1 MRREVVRQQNWR
13 VLVIVVTIFVLLFA
27 AALIRMLTR

>member
-1 MRREVVRQQNWR
+1 MRREDVRQQNLR

>member
-1 MRREVVRQQNWR
+1 MRREDVRQQNLR
-13 VLVIVVTIFVLLFA
+13 VLVIVVMIFVLLFA

>member
-1 MRREVVRQQNWR
+1 MRREDVRQQNWR

>member
-1 MRREVVRQQNWR
+1 MRREDVRQQNRR
-13 VLVIVVTIFVLLFA
+13 VLVIVITIFVLLFV